1 MLGEISLT
9 VKMSTEFEAEYDSI
23 VGVQFQHQKS
33 FLFDEKSGKRLE
45 PTI

>member
-33 FLFDEKSGKRLE
+33 FLFDEKSGLRLDSN
-45 PTI
+45 I